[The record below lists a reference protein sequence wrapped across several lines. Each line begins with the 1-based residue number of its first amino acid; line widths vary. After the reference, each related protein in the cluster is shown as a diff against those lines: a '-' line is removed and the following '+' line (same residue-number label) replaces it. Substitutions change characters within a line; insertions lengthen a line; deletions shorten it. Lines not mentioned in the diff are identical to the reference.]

1 MFRKPAARLGPGFD
15 FTQEKI
21 VQAVQPTLKGV
32 HHTARPTWKLRE
44 TVAFYRDKLG
54 LPLVHAISA
63 RGWGPSNHPDFLHF
77 FFESGKGSTI
87 AFFYYIGADQ
97 PDYTKPVADYRYEAT
112 HTAWAVDTYEELIA
126 WRDRLEA
133 QDIPLIFQIR
143 HELIESI
150 YFRDP
155 NGYYLE
161 ITLQQRP
168 MIDLDAEDA
177 TRTLEAAMDLEDAM
191 LGGRGEFKAIDQV
204 WRAKA
209 RELGA
214 AQAAGEAAQAVLY
227 VLDVPEFEP
236 LIASS
241 RNNPDCRVEGPVQGY
256 WKISSPQAIVFDRK
270 ALGFVPAL
278 WNASLTGGFDGEV
291 RMFDRYKLEI
301 APGGQP

>member
-1 MFRKPAARLGPGFD
+1 MSITRP
-15 FTQEKI
+15 
-21 VQAVQPTLKGV
+21 VLKGV
-32 HHTARPTWKLRE
+32 HHSARPTWKLRE
-44 TVAFYRDKLG
+44 TVEFYRDKLG

-97 PDYTKPVADYRYEAT
+97 PDYTRPVNDYRYEAT
-112 HTAWAVDTYEELIA
+112 HTAWAVDTYDELNA

-150 YFRDP
+150 YFHDP

-161 ITLQQRP
+161 ITLQERP
-168 MIDLDAEDA
+168 MNRLDAEDA
-177 TRTLEAAMDLEDAM
+177 TRTLEAAMKAEDAM
-191 LGGRGEFKAIDQV
+191 RAGTGEFNSIDLV
-204 WRAKA
+204 WREKA
-209 RELGA
+209 REMGQSHGTGDA
-214 AQAAGEAAQAVLY
+214 SEAILY

-236 LIASS
+236 LVAASQS
-241 RNNPDCRVEGPVQGY
+241 NSHYCVEGPIDGY
-256 WKISSPQAIVFDRK
+256 WKIRSPEAIVFERK

-278 WNASLTGGFDGEV
+278 WNASLTGGFDGDV
-291 RMFDRYKLEI
+291 RTFDRYKLEI
-301 APGGQP
+301 TPREKQ